1 MARRVRVTICSSCLD
16 EFPDKELYTVERE
29 MHKGHPEKGFYRTP
43 YCSECI
49 KDTDSYVKINKEPKA
64 KK

>member
-1 MARRVRVTICSSCLD
+1 MARRVRVTICSSCLN
-16 EFPDKELYTVERE
+16 EFPDKELYTVEKE
-29 MHKGHPEKGFYRTP
+29 MHKGHPGKGFYRTP

-49 KDTDSYVKINKEPKA
+49 KDTDSYVKISKEPKA